1 MSEENSGI
9 QVSEGEGVVLVRVE
23 GRGTHLNS
31 HLLKQCFQLCLEEQ
45 RRSFGL
51 DLSHCTYM
59 DSTFLGVLA
68 GLGARVK
75 AGSRSPIQLLN
86 PTERARGMLEN
97 LGIDHLFEVIH
108 SDPPSVLF
116 TDVKGNSLSKDA
128 KSHEMLEA
136 HEKLVELSQGNAERF
151 HDVVALLRKKVG
163 KPETPSGA

>member
-31 HLLKQCFQLCLEEQ
+31 HLLKQCFQLCLNEN
-45 RRSFGL
+45 RRSFGI
-51 DLSHCTYM
+51 DLSHCVYM

-68 GLGARVK
+68 GLGIRVK
-75 AGSRSPIQLLN
+75 EHSLSPIQLLN
-86 PTERARGMLEN
+86 PTDRAREMLEN

-108 SDPPSVLF
+108 TDPPAVLF
-116 TDVKGNSLSKDA
+116 TDVRGNALSKDA

-136 HEKLVELSQGNAERF
+136 HERLVELSRDNEARF

-163 KPETPSGA
+163 KSDAPPAP